1 MAAKT
6 SRKNALGRGLGALLE
21 DSNTIL
27 PDGISSVPNSGAM
40 SEVFLDQIQVNP
52 FQPRTDFDRSALE
65 ELSESIKVQGIIQPI
80 TVRKLNDNEFQLI
93 AGERRYQASKIAGL
107 KTIPAYVRTADDQQM
122 LEMALI
128 ENIQRENLNP
138 IEEAEGYAI
147 LNSQHNL
154 SHDDIAKTIGKKRT
168 TVSNA
173 LRLLKLPP
181 EIRKSIRNGKIS
193 AGHGRAILQKKSV
206 PAMENLWKKI
216 INDSLSVRAAE
227 ALVKPKLKT
236 RVVKKIKIHKAP
248 ARAIENQ
255 LVEIFGTK
263 VKLKPAQVGGS
274 IEITY
279 FSDDDLERIID
290 LLQSL

>member
-1 MAAKT
+1 VSSKRLGKGINAIINTNSKKGEKT
-6 SRKNALGRGLGALLE
+6 ISAPGVSKIQLKDIKPN
-21 DSNTIL
+21 
-27 PDGISSVPNSGAM
+27 PD
-40 SEVFLDQIQVNP
+40 
-52 FQPRTDFDRSALE
+52 QPRRDFNEKSLD
-65 ELSESIKVQGIIQPI
+65 ELCSSIKEKGIITPI
-80 TVRKLNDNEFQLI
+80 TVREHAGTYEII
-93 AGERRYQASKIAGL
+93 AGERRWRAAKKAKLRSV
-107 KTIPAYVRTADDQQM
+107 PAYVINIKNAS
-122 LEMALI
+122 EMMEVALI

-236 RVVKKIKIHKAP
+236 RAVKKIKIHKAP